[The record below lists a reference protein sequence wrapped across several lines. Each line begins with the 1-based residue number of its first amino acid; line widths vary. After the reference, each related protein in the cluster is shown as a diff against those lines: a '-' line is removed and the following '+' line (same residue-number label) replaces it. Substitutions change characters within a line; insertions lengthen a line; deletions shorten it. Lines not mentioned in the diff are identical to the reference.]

1 MKKKISIIGSGTY
14 GEVIY
19 ELVSLL
25 GYEVHGFYDDNKSKH
40 GNYINSVPVL
50 GDIDYE
56 KIDIEDKNFVVAI
69 GDNEIRRDIS
79 ANIVRRGGILPTLI
93 HPSVIISESATI
105 GNGCVLHANSFIWTN
120 VNIDD
125 FSIISV
131 NANIAHHTTI
141 KTGTF
146 ISTGA
151 NVGANI
157 SIGDNSFIGI
167 GAILMTGVRSIGR
180 SSVIGAGTVVIRDV
194 PEYSVVVGNPG
205 KVIRSVKPHDTSP

>member
-56 KIDIEDKNFVVAI
+56 KIDIKDKNFVVAI
-69 GDNEIRRDIS
+69 GDNEIRRNIS
-79 ANIVRRGGILPTLI
+79 TNIVRRGGILPTLI

-157 SIGDNSFIGI
+157 SIEDNSFIGI
-167 GAILMTGVRSIGR
+167 GAILMTGVKSIGR
-180 SSVIGAGTVVIRDV
+180 SSVIGAGAVVIRNV